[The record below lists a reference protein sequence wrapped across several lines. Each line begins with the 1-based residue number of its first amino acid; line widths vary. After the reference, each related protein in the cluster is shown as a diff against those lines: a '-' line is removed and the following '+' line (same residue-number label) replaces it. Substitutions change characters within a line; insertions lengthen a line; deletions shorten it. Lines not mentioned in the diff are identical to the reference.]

1 MHPTSRWMWI
11 PPVEFVD
18 CSGFFSAHWRSEVV
32 LVAWFHP
39 SPPVGLTRGIRVGC
53 DPKSAL
59 ALQSLEALVFLL
71 RLLDE
76 WYDNCT
82 VDGSEIRRSPPGI
95 YNTLYIMGSLPYQ
108 LVQDFFHQQY
118 DNDTVLN
125 ISRTSLLFKP
135 MLNFI
140 ELFFSIA
147 IWRSHFLPRSAG
159 DTILLMEEILHH
171 LGIKNPLNNG
181 TNYLSSGAGF
191 LSSTVVPSS
200 WPGHDTI
207 ASWRCDQTSTEV
219 LVLLWSGMTK
229 SSAGRFLE
237 MQRVNDFVNGKTI

>member
-1 MHPTSRWMWI
+1 M
-11 PPVEFVD
+11 
-18 CSGFFSAHWRSEVV
+18 
-32 LVAWFHP
+32 
-39 SPPVGLTRGIRVGC
+39 
-53 DPKSAL
+53 
-59 ALQSLEALVFLL
+59 FLL

-140 ELFFSIA
+140 ELFFFH
-147 IWRSHFLPRSAG
+147 SHLKKPFFAKISWGYHTVDGR
-159 DTILLMEEILHH
+159 
-171 LGIKNPLNNG
+171 NP
-181 TNYLSSGAGF
+181 A
-191 LSSTVVPSS
+191 P
-200 WPGHDTI
+200 PGYK
-207 ASWRCDQTSTEV
+207 EP
-219 LVLLWSGMTK
+219 
-229 SSAGRFLE
+229 FE
-237 MQRVNDFVNGKTI
+237 